1 MPETTATAGPALGP
15 VLSPASGP
23 DRPMASMAGVGLCE
37 GAVWHFRQQRAGGAT
52 RIADGFQVP
61 PGSCYELAVFPDLE
75 HDPTSDASPDPNFGG
90 CSLAVE
96 FVTEDGLVTL
106 RDQHEHPIDGSRQC
120 LVADNWNLLRLNL
133 EPLAGRRVT
142 EVRLACLEGLD
153 GSGWLQVF
161 GPRPLPVEEP
171 DVVDRVR
178 TSRGTHSAFY
188 YSRGNALPLTCLPQG
203 FNFLVPLT
211 ESRDRNWL
219 YGYHRDGGPR
229 PRLQALAFSH
239 QPSPWIADRSAFQ
252 IMPWQ
257 GSVTAS
263 PSQRARAF
271 SHDEEIDR
279 PHYYRVDL
287 EGGIRAE
294 MTPTSRAGVFK
305 FSFAGPGRRGVVLD
319 QPFSGS
325 MTTETLPD
333 GRVAFRAA
341 IAPAE
346 GWTAGLHRPSPPA
359 YVYGETSVPASV
371 HPARERRSP
380 LEGLSIKGKRLDKSW
395 FGKLT
400 IPLPRPQAAIL
411 EAEAAVFEVRAAMS
425 FIGVEQAKRNLEME
439 VGGASFDEIA
449 GRAQATWRELLNRL
463 EIDGGTLDQR
473 ITAWSNLACLYSWP
487 NDHHENIGSAEEP
500 RWAYASPFRPAGQH
514 SPERTGCQV
523 VDGQLGV
530 NNGYWDTFRTCWPLY
545 SLLTPD
551 KAPELLSG
559 ILQQYRGGGWMARW
573 SAPGYVDCMPGT
585 SSDAI
590 FADASLQGTL
600 SLHDQDELTA
610 YDSAL
615 RNATGPSD
623 SLLTGRK
630 GIGKGRFVGWI
641 DTDTEEG
648 LAWTMDNASCDAAIS
663 LWSGRLAARARAEL
677 DGARY
682 GAPTGSAAVVA
693 SVPNDTTIPEQNP
706 ATAPELVEGHP
717 LASRLAEFEANE
729 AWFANRGL
737 AHAQMFDERIGFYQ
751 GRKPD
756 GSFRVEPEH
765 FDPTHWGHDYTET
778 NAWGQAFHAPHDG
791 ALLASLLGGEQ
802 ALGAKLDE
810 MLATPAV
817 TRPSMWGSYTYN
829 TQEMNEAQAD
839 GIGQLAIS
847 NQPAHH
853 IPFMYLFAGQ
863 PHKTQW
869 LTRELLDKKFVGSE
883 IGQGYPGDEDNGEM
897 SGYWLLLAMG
907 LYPLFVGGGE
917 LAITA
922 PLFAKLAWNRADG
935 TRLEIRATGIEHRYI
950 QSLRVNGELW
960 NAVTIPAELVR
971 GDALLEFVLGPE
983 PTSWGAGTRP
993 WSASTATG
1001 QPRRWQP
1008 DRTPEAHYAGPRCS
1022 VDDRGEAIA
1031 DLAGGDVLEFTWD
1044 AEFTPLYAT
1053 LTSPDAAAPALR
1065 VETRR
1070 DGQWTDVGI
1079 ATRATRHPDQTAA
1092 YLLGD
1097 SPVDGFR
1104 LVATGPCRLSQVEVY

>member
-1 MPETTATAGPALGP
+1 MPQTSATDDVQGHGP
-15 VLSPASGP
+15 VLTPSPGP
-23 DRPMASMAGVGLCE
+23 TNPMASMPRAGLKHGTVH
-37 GAVWHFRQQRAGGAT
+37 HFRQQVAGGST
-52 RIADGFQVP
+52 RIGGGFRVR
-61 PGSCYELAVFPDLE
+61 PGTVFELAVFPDLE
-75 HDPTSDASPDPNFGG
+75 HDPTRNDSPDPNFDG
-90 CSLAVE
+90 CSLGVE
-96 FVTEDGLVTL
+96 FITETGSVTL
-106 RDQHEHPIDGSRQC
+106 RDQHEHVIDGSRQC
-120 LVADNWNLLRLNL
+120 LVADNWNLLQLSLDELVGQRVEQVL
-133 EPLAGRRVT
+133 LASR
-142 EVRLACLEGLD
+142 AGLV

-161 GPRPLPVEEP
+161 GMRPRPVEEP

-178 TSRGTHSAFY
+178 TTRGTHSAFL
-188 YSRGNALPLTCLPQG
+188 YSRGNALPLTCVPQG

-219 YGYHRDGGPR
+219 YGWHRDGGPV
-229 PRLQALAFSH
+229 PKLSALAFCH

-257 GSVTAS
+257 GHMTAS
-263 PSQRARAF
+263 PTKRARAF
-271 SHDEEIDR
+271 SHDDEIDR

-287 EGGIRAE
+287 DGGIRAE

-305 FSFAGPGRRGVVLD
+305 FTFTESARHGVVLD
-319 QPFSGS
+319 QPFVGT
-325 MTTETLPD
+325 MHTETLDD
-333 GRVAFRAA
+333 GRVAFHAS

-346 GWTAGLHRPSPPA
+346 GWTVGLHRPSPPA
-359 YVYGETSVPASV
+359 YVYGETNAPATV
-371 HPARERRSP
+371 HRARERRSP
-380 LEGLSIKGKRLDKSW
+380 LEGIVVINGKRLHKSW

-400 IPLPRPQAAIL
+400 VPLPRPQAAIL
-411 EAEAAVFEVRAAMS
+411 ETEADVLEVRAAMS
-425 FIGVEQAKRNLEME
+425 FLGVEQARRNLEME
-439 VGGASFDEIA
+439 VGQASFDDIA
-449 GRAQATWRELLNRL
+449 GRAHATWTELLGRL

-487 NDHHENIGSAEEP
+487 NDHHENVGSPEEP
-500 RWAYASPFRPAGQH
+500 RWAYASPFRPAGAH
-514 SPERTGCQV
+514 TPDHTGCQV
-523 VDGQLGV
+523 VDGQLSV

-545 SLLTPD
+545 SLLTPE
-551 KAPELLSG
+551 KAPELLGG
-559 ILQQYRGGGWMARW
+559 ILQQYRDGGWMARW

-590 FADASLQGTL
+590 FADASLAHTFASG
-600 SLHDQDELTA
+600 SDELAA

-623 SLLTGRK
+623 SVLTGRK

-663 LWSGRLAARARAEL
+663 LWSGRLAVRA
-677 DGARY
+677 
-682 GAPTGSAAVVA
+682 T
-693 SVPNDTTIPEQNP
+693 NDPR
-706 ATAPELVEGHP
+706 
-717 LASRLAEFEANE
+717 LASRREELEANE
-729 AWFANRGL
+729 VWFANRAL
-737 AHAQMFDERIGFYQ
+737 AHAEMFDAGIGFYQ
-751 GRKPD
+751 GRRPD
-756 GSFRVEPEH
+756 GGWRVEPKD
-765 FDPTHWGHDYTET
+765 FDPRHWGHDYTET

-791 ALLASLLGGEQ
+791 ALLAKLLGGEH
-802 ALGAKLDE
+802 ALADKLDE
-810 MLATPAV
+810 MLRTPAV
-817 TRPSMWGSYTYN
+817 TSPAMWGSYTYN

-907 LYPLFVGGGE
+907 LYPVFVGGGE

-922 PLFAKLAWNRADG
+922 PLFAKMAWNRTDG

-971 GDALLEFVLGPE
+971 GNALLEFELGPE
-983 PTSWGAGTRP
+983 PSSWGAGTRP

-1001 QPRRWQP
+1001 QARRWQP
-1008 DRTPEAHYAGPRCS
+1008 DRTPAASYDGPECL
-1022 VDDRGEAIA
+1022 VDDRGENHA
-1031 DLAGGDVLEFTWD
+1031 DLSAGDVVSFTW
-1044 AEFTPLYAT
+1044 EQPFTPLYLT
-1053 LTSPDAAAPALR
+1053 VTSPEAAAPGLR
-1065 VETRR
+1065 VEVRCDGEWADAAVVTRS
-1070 DGQWTDVGI
+1070 TP
-1079 ATRATRHPDQTAA
+1079 HPDQTAA
-1092 YLLGD
+1092 YRVGSEPIDEL
-1097 SPVDGFR
+1097 R
-1104 LVATGPCRLSQVEVY
+1104 LVATAPCRLSQVEVY